1 MKQLTP
7 YQKKFAKLIVGG
19 VLYTLMMVI
28 GTYLLSLFV
37 EDNNDKVPYFFM
49 AIMLLMVVIYIY
61 RVIIAKHKEPLLF
74 IRYGVLITLY
84 IALAV
89 FAICA
94 KYNPNLFHVVAYGYI
109 LGLIIDRTFS
119 LLHHHRPRNIV
130 LAVIVYVYC
139 VLMIFLFTTVLFYEN
154 ALEGQ
159 GNLVYILIPLTL
171 IITSFI
177 DAVKL
182 VFSGLRRQTLIGIIK
197 KTYAIEILYGL
208 LTLIVATSIMLMVF
222 ESGFEN
228 YGDALWYCFMVVTTI
243 GFGDFTCTTIV
254 GRMLTVVLGIYGII
268 VVALIT
274 SIIVNFYNES
284 SKDKSDEKIVEMV
297 KKLDEERK
305 EVQIIE
311 DQTEAKVEKVE
322 EDKK

>member
-7 YQKKFAKLIVGG
+7 YQKKFAKLVVGG
-19 VLYTLMMVI
+19 VLYTLMMII

-61 RVIIAKHKEPLLF
+61 RIIIAKHKEPLLF
-74 IRYGVLITLY
+74 IRYGVLIALY
-84 IALAV
+84 IGLAV
-89 FAICA
+89 FAICS
-94 KYNPNLFHVVAYGYI
+94 KFNPELFHVVAFGYI

-130 LAVIVYVYC
+130 LAVIIYVYC
-139 VLMIFLFTTVLFYEN
+139 VLMIFLFTTVLFVED
-154 ALEGQ
+154 ALQGQ
-159 GNLVYILIPLTL
+159 ANLVYVLIPLTL

-222 ESGFEN
+222 EYHFEN

-243 GFGDFTCTTIV
+243 GFGDYTCTTVV

-297 KKLDEERK
+297 KELDEERK
-305 EVQIIE
+305 KIKNLE
-311 DQTEAKVEKVE
+311 EKVE
-322 EDKK
+322 EKEDKKEQGKE